1 MGYVYKITNTVN
13 GKCYIGISVNE
24 PEKDRI
30 QKHLSGKGNRIIAS
44 AVKKYGRD
52 AFTYEVLEAN
62 VFDELLPDLEVAYIA
77 KLNTIVPHGYN
88 RTHGGDGS
96 GSPSEQTRQRIS
108 ASLKGRPLP
117 AETRRKI
124 GLAFKGKKRKPR
136 PAKTRRKLSEA
147 LKGRKRP
154 QRSEE
159 HCRRLA
165 EANRGKKFYV
175 DSTGK
180 RSLRRKASRDLERES
195 GDVIDLAKSTYDAAR
210 DTGMNKGQASKHTAK
225 IVNVSE
231 TTIFNWRKRFGW
243 DG

>member
-30 QKHLSGKGNRIIAS
+30 QKHLSGKGNRIIAN

-62 VFDELLPDLEVAYIA
+62 VFDELLPDLEVAHIA

-88 RTHGGDGS
+88 LTRGGDGA
-96 GSPSEQTRQRIS
+96 GSLSEQTRQRIS
-108 ASLKGRPLP
+108 ASLKGKPLSAETRRKMSEAHKGKKGKP
-117 AETRRKI
+117 HSAETRRKI
-124 GLAFKGKKRKPR
+124 SEASKGK
-136 PAKTRRKLSEA
+136 
-147 LKGRKRP
+147 KRP

-159 HCRRLA
+159 HRRKLS

-175 DSTGK
+175 DSTGD
-180 RSLRRKASRDLERES
+180 RSLRRKATRDLERES
-195 GDVIDLAKSTYDAAR
+195 SDQIALAKSTYDAAR
-210 DTGMNKGQASKHTAK
+210 DTGMNKGNASKHTAK
-225 IVNVSE
+225 IINVSE
-231 TTIFNWRKRFGW
+231 KTIFNWRKRFGW